1 MQSILLFKRENMIN
15 KILELKK
22 KRNAVL
28 LVHNYQRKELQ
39 DIADFAGD
47 SLELSRKAANTN
59 ADVIV
64 FCGVHFMAETASIL
78 SPNKKVLL
86 PDLQSGCPMADMI
99 TAEQLIQFKKEN
111 PGATVVTYINSSAAV
126 KAETDICCTS
136 SNAINVVK
144 SVQNDKIIFCPDRN
158 LGSYAQK
165 VLNKKL
171 ILWNGFCPTHQKML
185 PEYVIEQKKKH
196 PEALFL
202 VHPECCPETVALAD
216 EVLSTTGILNY
227 VAKSNHNE
235 FIIGT
240 ENEITFKLQR
250 TYPDKKFYPVTDL
263 AICPNMKKNTLEKV
277 VEVLENMSNEVKVS
291 KDIAEKAIVPI
302 QRMLK
307 IS

>member
-1 MQSILLFKRENMIN
+1 MQE
-15 KILELKK
+15 KIIDKLSELKK
-22 KRNAVL
+22 KRNAVI

-39 DIADFAGD
+39 YIADFTGD

-78 SPNKKVLL
+78 CPGKKVLL

-99 TAEQLIQFKKEN
+99 TAEQLINFKKEN

-136 SNAINVVK
+136 SNAVNVVK
-144 SVQNDKIIFCPDRN
+144 SVKNDKIIFCPDRN
-158 LGSYAQK
+158 LGSYVQK

-171 ILWNGFCPTHQKML
+171 ILWNGFCPTHMKML

-196 PEALFL
+196 PDALFL
-202 VHPECCPETVALAD
+202 VHPECCYETAALAD

-227 VAKSNHNE
+227 VAKSYHNE

-250 TYPDKKFYPVTDL
+250 TYPDKKFYTVTDL
-263 AICPNMKKNTLEKV
+263 AVCPNMKKNTLQKV
-277 VEVLENMSNEVKVS
+277 ADVLENMTNEVKVP
-291 KDIAEKAIVPI
+291 KDIAEKARLPI
-302 QRMLK
+302 ERMLK

>member
-1 MQSILLFKRENMIN
+1 MHKEIIQQIQD
-15 KILELKK
+15 LKK
-22 KRNAVL
+22 QRNAIIL
-28 LVHNYQRKELQ
+28 AHNYQKKEVQ
-39 DIADFAGD
+39 DIADFTGD
-47 SLELSRKAANTN
+47 SLELSRKAASTNT
-59 ADVIV
+59 DVIV

-99 TAEQLIQFKKEN
+99 TAEQLKQFKKDN
-111 PGATVVTYINSSAAV
+111 SGATVVTYINSSAAV

-144 SVQNDKIIFCPDRN
+144 SIQNDKIIFCPDRN
-158 LGSYAQK
+158 LGSYIQK

-171 ILWNGFCPTHQKML
+171 ILWNGFCPTHMKML
-185 PEYVIEQKKKH
+185 PEYVTLQKEIH
-196 PEALFL
+196 PNALFL
-202 VHPECCPETVALAD
+202 VHPECSPQTVALAD

-227 VAKSNHNE
+227 VAQSNKQE

-250 TYPDKKFYPVTDL
+250 EYPNKKFYPVTDL
-263 AICPNMKKNTLEKV
+263 ATCPNMKKNSLEKV
-277 VEVLENMSNEVKVS
+277 LAVLKEMTNEIKVP
-291 KDIAEKAIVPI
+291 KEIADKAIVPI

-307 IS
+307 IN